1 MAKNKYL
8 TPQEVTELYGISRR
22 YLKLLREKRR
32 LKFIRLGHRTILYD
46 TKDVEDLLRRSTV
59 AAMPDGR
66 P

>member
-1 MAKNKYL
+1 MTENRYL
-8 TPQEVTELYGISRR
+8 TSQEITDRYGIRRR

-46 TKDVEDLLRRSTV
+46 ANAVEDLLRRSTV
-59 AAMPDGR
+59 DAIPDGR